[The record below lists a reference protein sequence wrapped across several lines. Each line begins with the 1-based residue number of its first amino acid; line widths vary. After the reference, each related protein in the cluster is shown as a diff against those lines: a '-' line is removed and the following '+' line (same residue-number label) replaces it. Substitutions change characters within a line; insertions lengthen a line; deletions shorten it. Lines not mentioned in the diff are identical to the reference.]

1 MRRRIRAAALVMAL
15 VLLLGTVAAAT
26 DTTETTPK
34 PIDYKNAPAQ
44 KNGIQVAPLD
54 SKCTV
59 KFKDSSSE
67 ALTVTYTNEKLN
79 VDDMV
84 IVLLLKSDKA
94 VTSDTEANGV
104 ATTLTAG
111 TIQYINQA
119 DVTKDGEVTFRVFP
133 QNYSNGVIRLIWKDK
148 TSGVV
153 NKATVAAVNVEY
165 ILGDVSGLGK
175 IDSYDAL
182 LVLEYYAHTHADGTV
197 DEGYE
202 LSARAKAAADV
213 SGDGIIDSYDALMIL
228 EHYVFGYEFSSAR
241 R

>member
-1 MRRRIRAAALVMAL
+1 MRRGLRAAALVMAL

-26 DTTETTPK
+26 DTTETTGSIYDAANVAK
-34 PIDYKNAPAQ
+34 

-54 SKCTV
+54 GCTV
-59 KFKDSSSE
+59 KFAEGSE
-67 ALTVTYTNEKLN
+67 ALTVTYTNENLKEN
-79 VDDMV
+79 DMV
-84 IVLLLKSDKA
+84 IVLLLKSSEAVTDSDKA
-94 VTSDTEANGV
+94 EKV
-104 ATTLTAG
+104 ATTLTNK
-111 TIQYINQA
+111 TIQYIDQA
-119 DVTKDGEVTFRVFP
+119 DVETAGTVTFRVFP
-133 QNYSNGVIRLIWKDK
+133 QNYSNGVIRLIWANK
-148 TSGVV
+148 TSGGV
-153 NKATVAAVNVEY
+153 NTATVAAVNVEY

>member
-44 KNGIQVAPLD
+44 KNGIQVAPVAD
-54 SKCTV
+54 GCGV
-59 KFKDSSSE
+59 EFAGDSE
-67 ALTVTYTNEKLN
+67 ALTVTYTNDEKLN
-79 VDDMV
+79 VGDMV

-94 VTSDTEANGV
+94 VTSDTEANDV

-148 TSGVV
+148 TSDGV
-153 NKATVAAVNVEY
+153 NTATVAAVNRNY
-165 ILGDVSGLGK
+165 RPGDADRDGK
-175 IDSYDAL
+175 VTAEDAL
-182 LVLEYYAHTHADGTV
+182 AVLMYTV
-197 DEGYE
+197 NNEKYLNIDRE
-202 LSARAKAAADV
+202 AADV
-213 SGDGIIDSYDALMIL
+213 SGSNNKRDGKVTAEDALAIL
-228 EHYVFGYEFSSAR
+228 LYTVNRWTFDLGD
-241 R
+241 

>member
-1 MRRRIRAAALVMAL
+1 MRRGLRAAALVMAL

-44 KNGIQVAPLD
+44 KNGIQVAPVAD
-54 SKCTV
+54 GCGV
-59 KFKDSSSE
+59 EFAGDSE
-67 ALTVTYTNEKLN
+67 ALTVTYTNDEKLN
-79 VDDMV
+79 VGDMV

-94 VTSDTEANGV
+94 VTSDTEANDV

-148 TSGVV
+148 TSDGV
-153 NKATVAAVNVEY
+153 NTATVAAVNRTY
-165 ILGDVSGLGK
+165 TLGDVNDDGSINIRDVAATLNYYVGK
-175 IDSYDAL
+175 LSDSDIN
-182 LVLEYYAHTHADGTV
+182 VL
-197 DEGYE
+197 
-202 LSARAKAAADV
+202 AADV
-213 SGDGIIDSYDALMIL
+213 NGDKSVNIRDVAAIL
-228 EHYVFGYEFSSAR
+228 YYYAKDIPFTQSN
-241 R
+241 